1 MAEKNDGGDKTERP
15 TPKRLQDARK
25 KGDVAKSKD
34 VSSTAVLFAWLLVGL
49 MLAGTVFD
57 NFAGLFDEVF
67 RVMDQPFGD
76 AFEQVAWSAAR
87 RLALIMAVLLLPV
100 ALFASLV
107 EFLQVGPVLTFD
119 KMTPKMD
126 HMNPGEGLKRMF
138 NTDNLFEVGKSLV
151 KTVLLL
157 GLTALLL
164 FGQIDRI
171 LRLPG
176 AQPGEVLGAFGSTA
190 FHLLGWTLVLFV
202 FVSILDSSYQRFSFI
217 KKMRMS
223 RRDIRQEAKD
233 MEGDPTVKARRRELA
248 QEWAQSNAVGSVR
261 GAAAL
266 VVNPTHIAVSLAY
279 DPAEHVVPIVAG
291 KGDGMI
297 AGAMRDMAERE
308 GVPIIRNVPLA
319 RALHEQ
325 TPVEAVVPEDMF
337 AAVAEVILMARRLRD
352 EAARGERMRP
362 VEMAGDPDESPP
374 ATEAEPDRV
383 PGAGPLFPAMPED
396 GMVSARPSLPETR

>member
-34 VSSTAVLFAWLLVGL
+34 VGSTAVLFAWLLVGVL
-49 MLAGTVFD
+49 LAGTVFD
-57 NFAGLFDEVF
+57 NFAALFDDVF

-87 RLALIMAVLLLPV
+87 RLLVVMAVLLLPV
-100 ALFASLV
+100 ALFASVV
-107 EFLQVGPVLTFD
+107 EFLQTGPVLTFE
-119 KMTPKMD
+119 KMTPKLD

-151 KTVLLL
+151 KTALLL

-171 LRLPG
+171 MRLPA
-176 AQPGEVLGAFGSTA
+176 AQPGEVMGAFGAIS
-190 FHLLGWTLVLFV
+190 FHLLGWTLVVFV

-279 DPAEHVVPIVAG
+279 DPAEHVVPVVAG
-291 KGDGMI
+291 KGDGLI

-325 TPVEAVVPEDMF
+325 VPVEAVVPEDMF
-337 AAVAEVILMARRLRD
+337 AAVAEIILMARRLRD
-352 EAARGERMRP
+352 EAARGERMEP
-362 VEMAGDPDESPP
+362 VEMAGDPDDAAASPEPERP
-374 ATEAEPDRV
+374 A
-383 PGAGPLFPAMPED
+383 GSGPLFPAAPD
-396 GMVSARPSLPETR
+396 GVMVRARPPAPETR

>member
-34 VSSTAVLFAWLLVGL
+34 VGSTAVLFAWLLVGVL
-49 MLAGTVFD
+49 LAGTVFE
-57 NFAGLFDEVF
+57 NFAALFDDVF
-67 RVMDQPFGD
+67 SVMDQPFGD

-87 RLALIMAVLLLPV
+87 RLLVVMAVLLLPV
-100 ALFASLV
+100 ALFASV
-107 EFLQVGPVLTFD
+107 IEFLQTGPVLTFE
-119 KMTPKMD
+119 KMTPKLD

-151 KTVLLL
+151 KTALLL

-171 LRLPG
+171 MRLPA
-176 AQPGEVLGAFGSTA
+176 AQPGEVMGAFGAIS
-190 FHLLGWTLVLFV
+190 FHLLGWTLVVFV
-202 FVSILDSSYQRFSFI
+202 FISILDSSYQRFSFI

-233 MEGDPTVKARRRELA
+233 MEGDPMVKARRRELA

-279 DPAEHVVPIVAG
+279 DPVEHVVPVVAG
-291 KGDGMI
+291 KGDGLI

-325 TPVEAVVPEDMF
+325 VPVEAVVPEDMF
-337 AAVAEVILMARRLRD
+337 AAVAEIILMARRLRD
-352 EAARGERMRP
+352 AAARGERMDA
-362 VEMAGDPDESPP
+362 VEMAGDPDDVAAPQTPERPTDS
-374 ATEAEPDRV
+374 
-383 PGAGPLFPAMPED
+383 GPLFPAAPD
-396 GMVSARPSLPETR
+396 GVMVQARPPAPETR

>member
-34 VSSTAVLFAWLLVGL
+34 VGSTAVLFAWLLVGVL
-49 MLAGTVFD
+49 LAGTVFD
-57 NFAGLFDEVF
+57 NFAALFDDVF

-87 RLALIMAVLLLPV
+87 RLLVVMAVLLLPV
-100 ALFASLV
+100 ALFASV
-107 EFLQVGPVLTFD
+107 IEFLQTGPVLTFE
-119 KMTPKMD
+119 KMTPKLD

-151 KTVLLL
+151 KTALLL

-171 LRLPG
+171 MRLPG
-176 AQPGEVLGAFGSTA
+176 AQPGEVMGAFGAIS
-190 FHLLGWTLVLFV
+190 FHLLGWTLVVFV

-279 DPAEHVVPIVAG
+279 DPTEHVVPVVAG
-291 KGDGMI
+291 KGDGLI

-308 GVPIIRNVPLA
+308 GVPIIRNVQLA

-325 TPVEAVVPEDMF
+325 VPVEAVVPEDMF
-337 AAVAEVILMARRLRD
+337 AAVAEIILMARRLRD
-352 EAARGERMRP
+352 EAARGERIEP
-362 VEMAGDPDESPP
+362 VEMAGDPDDAAASLEPERP
-374 ATEAEPDRV
+374 A
-383 PGAGPLFPAMPED
+383 GSGPLFPAAPD
-396 GMVSARPSLPETR
+396 GVMVRARPSAPETR

>member
-100 ALFASLV
+100 ALFASLI

>member
-34 VSSTAVLFAWLLVGL
+34 VGSTAVLFAWLLVGVL
-49 MLAGTVFD
+49 LAGTVFD
-57 NFAGLFDEVF
+57 NFAALFDDVF

-87 RLALIMAVLLLPV
+87 RLLVVMAVLLLPV
-100 ALFASLV
+100 ALFASV
-107 EFLQVGPVLTFD
+107 IEFLQTGPVLTFE
-119 KMTPKMD
+119 KMTPKLD
-126 HMNPGEGLKRMF
+126 HMNPGEGLKRML

-151 KTVLLL
+151 KTALLL

-171 LRLPG
+171 MRLPG
-176 AQPGEVLGAFGSTA
+176 AQPGEVMGAFGAIS
-190 FHLLGWTLVLFV
+190 FHLLGWTLVVFV
-202 FVSILDSSYQRFSFI
+202 FVAILDSSYQRFSFI

-279 DPAEHVVPIVAG
+279 DPAEHVVPVVAG
-291 KGDGMI
+291 KGDGLI

-325 TPVEAVVPEDMF
+325 VPVEAVVPEDMF
-337 AAVAEVILMARRLRD
+337 AAVAEIILMARRLRD
-352 EAARGERMRP
+352 EAARGERMEP
-362 VEMAGDPDESPP
+362 VEMAGDPDDVVAASEPERP
-374 ATEAEPDRV
+374 A
-383 PGAGPLFPAMPED
+383 GSGPLFPAAPD
-396 GMVSARPSLPETR
+396 GVMVRARPSAPETR